1 MCLGLPPAMPSVRLL
16 SKVAKGRD
24 TGVSQV
30 TGFTAKISMGNGM
43 QVTVTIV
50 TVTIVTVT
58 DFSKQLVIDPVAVMG
73 VVLLSYR

>member
-1 MCLGLPPAMPSVRLL
+1 M
-16 SKVAKGRD
+16 
-24 TGVSQV
+24 SQV